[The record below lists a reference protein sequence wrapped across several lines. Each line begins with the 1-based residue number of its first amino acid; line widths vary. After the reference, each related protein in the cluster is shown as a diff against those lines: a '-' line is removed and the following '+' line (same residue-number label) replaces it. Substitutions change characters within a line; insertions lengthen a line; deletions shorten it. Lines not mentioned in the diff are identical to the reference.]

1 MNKLVTKVL
10 GGLGTY
16 LNATLVKNRY
26 STIPIKT
33 KVIIFSN
40 IIEFIPVHLLQLN
53 WRIIIVVSNP
63 IIKKTI
69 RIIDKYLTDLLWSI
83 TTSLGL
89 EYFDIKISITLF
101 PVIIFFISVCVFLS
115 KVSRAFSTFFFT

>member
-69 RIIDKYLTDLLWSI
+69 RIIDKNLTDLLWSI

-89 EYFDIKISITLF
+89 EYFDIKISNLNF
-101 PVIIFFISVCVFLS
+101 
-115 KVSRAFSTFFFT
+115 